1 MFIRKV
7 MRQVHLK
14 SVVECTTIYHIAEH
28 RAKRYERNNMY
39 TNAKIEWHFS
49 EQLRRAVMNRHK
61 QVDLGHKNAIAYCKK
76 RQIKIEMKLLS
87 RKD

>member
-1 MFIRKV
+1 
-7 MRQVHLK
+7 
-14 SVVECTTIYHIAEH
+14 
-28 RAKRYERNNMY
+28 MY